1 MTAGRDEAA
10 AGVQAR
16 VRRFAVLRAAQ
27 RSLNEVAPFQHLS
40 GGLDLGRRLLRKLR
54 TISGETT
61 GSEVI
66 DPAEALRAADAL
78 LADLADRIHDALKA
92 TPTRALCN
100 AVAPLAKQEP
110 GTVRSLAAV
119 VLEGD
124 LESEPP
130 LRLLEYI
137 VTALACEGPP
147 GDRKVVR
154 EPLDALPE
162 LADIDLAEAHESDPS
177 IDEAEQIFGRA
188 VLRLDEDV
196 DLGATRDRIRDY
208 KRRLGARILHP
219 TVMAA
224 AVAYN
229 AAMGNRLAQL
239 IEGHRALDAFADTL
253 LGPASAD
260 EEGTGRA
267 AIRAAAS
274 AAPRRTRRFSRLFWQ
289 VLANVGLTV
298 LLLTLAVSLWP
309 RSSVDMLEAASAA
322 DLSPHLIAGYMSG
335 NDGIQHFVGTVGDSW
350 ESLDLPERRRVV
362 ARIAARLE
370 ERGVG
375 SVVLMDPGRRI
386 QARHEAEVLLWVTA
400 PNGPE

>member
-1 MTAGRDEAA
+1 MTAGRKEAA
-10 AGVQAR
+10 ADVQAR

-40 GGLDLGRRLLRKLR
+40 GGLELGRRLLRQLR
-54 TISGETT
+54 MISGEIVE
-61 GSEVI
+61 SEVV
-66 DPAEALRAADAL
+66 DSAEALRAADAL
-78 LADLADRIHDALKA
+78 LAELTDRIHDALKA
-92 TPTRALCN
+92 APTRALCN

-110 GTVRSLAAV
+110 GTVRSLAV
-119 VLEGD
+119 VILEGD

-130 LRLLEYI
+130 LRVLEYI

-147 GDRKVVR
+147 DSRKVVR

-162 LADIDLAEAHESDPS
+162 LADVDLAAAHDADPA

-188 VLRLDEDV
+188 VRHLDEC

-239 IEGHRALDAFADTL
+239 IEGHRALDAFAETL

-260 EEGTGRA
+260 EEGTGGA
-267 AIRAAAS
+267 AIRAAAFV
-274 AAPRRTRRFSRLFWQ
+274 APRRAHRFSRLFWQ
-289 VLANVGLTV
+289 LLANVGLIV
-298 LLLTLAVSLWP
+298 MLLIISVSLWP
-309 RSSVDMLEAASAA
+309 HSSVDVLEAASAE
-322 DLSPHLIAGYMSG
+322 DLSPHLIAGYMSA
-335 NDGIQHFVGTVGDSW
+335 NDGTQHFVGTVGDSW
-350 ESLDLPERRRVV
+350 EGLELPERRRVV
-362 ARIAARLE
+362 AHIAARLE
-370 ERGVG
+370 NRGVG
-375 SVVLMDPGRRI
+375 SVVLIDPGRRI
-386 QARHEAEVLLWVTA
+386 QARHEEEVLLWVMA
-400 PNGPE
+400 PDGSD

>member
-1 MTAGRDEAA
+1 MTAERDEAA
-10 AGVQAR
+10 ANIQAR

-40 GGLDLGRRLLRKLR
+40 GALELGRRLLRQLR
-54 TISGETT
+54 TISGEST
-61 GSEVI
+61 GAEVV
-66 DPAEALRAADAL
+66 DSVEALRVADAL
-78 LADLADRIHDALKA
+78 LADLTERIHGALKTA
-92 TPTRALCN
+92 PTRALCN

-110 GTVRSLAAV
+110 GTVRSLAVV

-147 GDRKVVR
+147 GARKVVR

-162 LADIDLAEAHESDPS
+162 LADVDLAEAHDADPA

-188 VLRLDEDV
+188 IRQIDEV
-196 DLGATRDRIRDY
+196 DPGATRDRIRDY

-253 LGPASAD
+253 LGPASAE
-260 EEGTGRA
+260 EEGAGPG
-267 AIRAAAS
+267 AIRAAAFV
-274 AAPRRTRRFSRLFWQ
+274 APSPARRRTRLFWQ
-289 VLANVGLTV
+289 VLANVGLAV

-309 RSSVDMLEAASAA
+309 RSSVDVLEAASTA
-322 DLSPHLIAGYMSG
+322 DLSPHLIAGYMSE
-335 NDGIQHFVGTVGDSW
+335 NDGTQHFVGTLGDSW
-350 ESLDLPERRRVV
+350 ESLDLPERRGVV
-362 ARIAARLE
+362 TRIAARLE
-370 ERGVG
+370 GRGVD
-375 SVVLMDPGRRI
+375 SVVLMDAGRRI
-386 QARHEAEVLLWVTA
+386 QGRHDTDVLVWVAA
-400 PNGPE
+400 PDGSD